1 MDKIILQCNNLRKI
15 YKKKDHLH
23 VACDDINLYIKQG
36 ECLGI
41 VGESGSGKSTLANII
56 MNLEKADS
64 GTVLL
69 NNKDITN
76 IKSNK
81 LKEIYKDIQMVFQDA
96 IGSFNPRFTIEE
108 SIMEYVCNLCS
119 TTEAD
124 KKHKVD
130 NLLRMV
136 GLSKEY
142 KYRYPHELSGGQC
155 QRAAIARALSAQP
168 KILVCDEATSAL
180 DVSVQA
186 QRVELL
192 KEMQE
197 KMNISYLFITH
208 DLALVSSFC
217 DRVAVMKN
225 GKIVEVGDTKEV
237 INNPK
242 DEYTKL
248 LIKSAY
254 FYYLIKFVLT
264 FASFLGMLMLLAS
277 PTLIH
282 FKSQAIFFPRVR
294 IICIPS
300 RSCTTSSGVLP

>member
-23 VACDDINLYIKQG
+23 VACDDINIYIKQG

-119 TTEAD
+119 KTEAD

-155 QRAAIARALSAQP
+155 QRAAIARALSAHP

-186 QRVELL
+186 QIVELL

-225 GKIVEVGDTKEV
+225 GKIVEVGDAKEV

-254 FYYLIKFVLT
+254 F
-264 FASFLGMLMLLAS
+264 
-277 PTLIH
+277 
-282 FKSQAIFFPRVR
+282 
-294 IICIPS
+294 
-300 RSCTTSSGVLP
+300 

>member
-124 KKHKVD
+124 KKYKVD

-142 KYRYPHELSGGQC
+142 KYRYSHELSGGQC

-186 QRVELL
+186 QIVELL

-254 FYYLIKFVLT
+254 F
-264 FASFLGMLMLLAS
+264 
-277 PTLIH
+277 
-282 FKSQAIFFPRVR
+282 
-294 IICIPS
+294 
-300 RSCTTSSGVLP
+300 

>member
-142 KYRYPHELSGGQC
+142 KYRYSHELSGGQC

-186 QRVELL
+186 QIVELL

-254 FYYLIKFVLT
+254 F
-264 FASFLGMLMLLAS
+264 
-277 PTLIH
+277 
-282 FKSQAIFFPRVR
+282 
-294 IICIPS
+294 
-300 RSCTTSSGVLP
+300 

>member
-1 MDKIILQCNNLRKI
+1 
-15 YKKKDHLH
+15 
-23 VACDDINLYIKQG
+23 
-36 ECLGI
+36 
-41 VGESGSGKSTLANII
+41 
-56 MNLEKADS
+56 
-64 GTVLL
+64 
-69 NNKDITN
+69 
-76 IKSNK
+76 
-81 LKEIYKDIQMVFQDA
+81 MVFQDA
-96 IGSFNPRFTIEE
+96 IGSFNPRLTIEE

-119 TTEAD
+119 TTEEE

-130 NLLRMV
+130 NLLQMV
-136 GLSKEY
+136 GLPKEY
-142 KYRYPHELSGGQC
+142 KDRYPHELSGGQC

-186 QRVELL
+186 QIVELL

-254 FYYLIKFVLT
+254 F
-264 FASFLGMLMLLAS
+264 
-277 PTLIH
+277 
-282 FKSQAIFFPRVR
+282 
-294 IICIPS
+294 
-300 RSCTTSSGVLP
+300 